1 MSSSRRIS
9 GGSTCF
15 RITPA
20 DPGTFATDILTVS
33 KPLSSRSVPVSATI
47 RADMALQRN
56 DRSIAGFTMAG
67 HALVHWFE
75 TSIPIFLVV
84 WLAEFDVSVALFGI
98 VVALGYAPFGIGAL
112 PGGILADRYGTKRLI
127 LLCLGGMSAAF
138 LVLSL
143 ATSIYTIAIGLVLWG
158 VAASVYHPAGL
169 ALISTGVE
177 DRGTVF
183 AWHGIAGN
191 AGIALGPFVAATLLI
206 FLEWQLVAAILAVPG
221 VIAVL
226 YGLSAEFDPTAAVED
241 GVDAGADEALSLSAL
256 VSNSRALFA
265 SAFAI
270 VFVIVTFEGL
280 YYRGMLTYLPEILH
294 GLEAMDGLVVP
305 DRLEGIEPADYIY
318 VGLLV
323 VGMAGQYAGGK
334 LTDRIAPAQGLAG
347 IFAVLVLLALAFVP
361 VTGMGL
367 AAIATLCGVF
377 GFFLFAIQPFYQ
389 NAVAV
394 YTPPDSRGL
403 SYGYTYLGEF
413 GFGSASIAIGG
424 FVLGGVSLA
433 AFFAV
438 IASFALAGALLST
451 ALLVG
456 LDRFVD
462 TDRPTDAGADD

>member
-1 MSSSRRIS
+1 M
-9 GGSTCF
+9 GLN
-15 RITPA
+15 A
-20 DPGTFATDILTVS
+20 
-33 KPLSSRSVPVSATI
+33 
-47 RADMALQRN
+47 N
-56 DRSIAGFTMAG
+56 DRAIASFTMAG

-84 WLAEFDVSVALFGI
+84 WLAEFDVGVALFGI

-127 LLCLGGMSAAF
+127 VLCLGGMSAAF

-143 ATSIYTIAIGLVLWG
+143 ATSIYAIAIGLVLWG
-158 VAASVYHPAGL
+158 AAASVYHPAGL

-177 DRGTVF
+177 ERGTVF

-206 FLEWQLVAAILAVPG
+206 FLEWSLVAAVLAVPG

-226 YGLSAEFDPTAAVED
+226 YGLSAEFNPTAAVEED
-241 GVDAGADEALSLSAL
+241 VDAGPDEALSLSEF

-265 SAFAI
+265 SAFAVIFLI
-270 VFVIVTFEGL
+270 VAVEGL

-294 GLEAMDGLVVP
+294 GLAAIEGLVVP
-305 DRLEGIEPADYIY
+305 AGLEGIEPADYIY

-323 VGMAGQYAGGK
+323 VGMGGQYVGGK
-334 LTDRIAPAQGLAG
+334 LTDRIAPARGLLA
-347 IFAVLVLLALAFVP
+347 IFAVLAVLALAFVP

-367 AAIATLCGVF
+367 AAIAVLCGVF

-394 YTPPDSRGL
+394 YTPADTRGL

-413 GFGSASIAIGG
+413 GLGSASIAIGG
-424 FVLGGVSLA
+424 FVLGEWSLT
-433 AFFAV
+433 AFFGMIAAV
-438 IASFALAGALLST
+438 AITGALISV
-451 ALLVG
+451 ALLAG
-456 LDRFVD
+456 LDRFID
-462 TDRPTDAGADD
+462 TDRSVNANADD

>member
-1 MSSSRRIS
+1 MS
-9 GGSTCF
+9 
-15 RITPA
+15 
-20 DPGTFATDILTVS
+20 LT
-33 KPLSSRSVPVSATI
+33 A
-47 RADMALQRN
+47 N

-75 TSIPIFLVV
+75 TAIPIFLVV
-84 WLAEFDVSVALFGI
+84 WLAEFDVSVALLGL
-98 VVALGYAPFGIGAL
+98 VVALGYAPFGLGAL
-112 PGGILADRYGTKRLI
+112 PGGILADRFGTKRLI
-127 LLCLGGMSAAF
+127 LLCLAGMSGAF
-138 LVLSL
+138 LVLSVGS
-143 ATSIYTIAIGLVLWG
+143 SIYAIAIGLVLWG
-158 VAASVYHPAGL
+158 VAASIYHPAGL

-191 AGIALGPFVAATLLI
+191 AGIALGPFTAATLLI
-206 FLEWQLVAAILAVPG
+206 FLEWQLVAALLAAPG
-221 VIAVL
+221 LLAVL
-226 YGLSAEFDPTAAVED
+226 YGLSAEFDPTAAVAD
-241 GVDAGADEALSLSAL
+241 DAEAGPDEALSLADL
-256 VSNSRALFA
+256 VGNSKALFT

-294 GLEAMDGLVVP
+294 GLPAMDTLVVP
-305 DRLEGIEPADYIY
+305 DSLEGIEPADYIY

-334 LTDRIAPAQGLAG
+334 LTNRIAPARGLAA
-347 IFAVLVLLALAFVP
+347 IFAILVVLALAFVP
-361 VTGMGL
+361 VTSMGL
-367 AAIATLCGVF
+367 GAIALLCGVF

-413 GFGSASIAIGG
+413 GLGSASIAIGG

-433 AFFAV
+433 AFFLL
-438 IASFALAGALLST
+438 IAGFALAGGLLSM
-451 ALLVG
+451 ALVAG
-456 LDRFVD
+456 LDRFVETGPVASGETGD
-462 TDRPTDAGADD
+462 

>member
-1 MSSSRRIS
+1 M
-9 GGSTCF
+9 
-15 RITPA
+15 
-20 DPGTFATDILTVS
+20 DE
-33 KPLSSRSVPVSATI
+33 
-47 RADMALQRN
+47 N

-84 WLAEFDVSVALFGI
+84 WLAEFDVSVALLGL
-98 VVALGYAPFGIGAL
+98 VVALGYAPFGLGAL

-127 LLCLGGMSAAF
+127 LYCLAGMSLSF
-138 LVLSL
+138 FVLSI
-143 ATSIYTIAIGLVLWG
+143 AGSIYAIAAGLLLWG
-158 VAASVYHPAGL
+158 IAASVYHPAGL
-169 ALISTGVE
+169 SLISTGVE

-191 AGIALGPFVAATLLI
+191 VGIALGPFVAATLLI

-221 VIAVL
+221 LLAVL
-226 YGLSAEFDPTAAVED
+226 YGLTATFDPTAAVED
-241 GVDAGADEALSLSAL
+241 EVAAGPAEALS
-256 VSNSRALFA
+256 VSELLTNSRALFA

-294 GLEAMDGLVVP
+294 GLPAMDTLSVP
-305 DRLEGIEPADYIY
+305 DSLDGIEPADYIY

-334 LTDRIAPAQGLAG
+334 LTDRISPAGGLAG
-347 IFAVLVLLALAFVP
+347 LFVVLAVLAVAFVP
-361 VTGMGL
+361 VTSLGL
-367 AAIATLCGVF
+367 GAIVVLCGVF

-394 YTPPDSRGL
+394 YTPPDTRGL

-413 GFGSASIAIGG
+413 GLGAASIAIAG
-424 FVLGGVSLA
+424 FVLEGYSLA
-433 AFFAV
+433 TFFVLIAGFAAAGAV
-438 IASFALAGALLST
+438 LSAALAA
-451 ALLVG
+451 G
-456 LDRFVD
+456 LARVLDSKR
-462 TDRPTDAGADD
+462 TREI